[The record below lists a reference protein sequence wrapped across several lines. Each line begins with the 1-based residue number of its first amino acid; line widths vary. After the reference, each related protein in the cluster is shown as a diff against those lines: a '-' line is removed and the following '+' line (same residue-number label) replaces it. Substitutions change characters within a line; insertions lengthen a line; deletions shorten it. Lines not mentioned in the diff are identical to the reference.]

1 MPSFDVVS
9 EIDAQEVDNAVNQ
22 AKKEITTRFDFKGSK
37 SSIDFDKDQNTI
49 KVFADDDMK
58 LRALHQILE
67 QKMAKRSLDLS
78 CLDYGKEEQASGSS
92 IRQQITIRSGIDKD
106 SAKKI
111 TKAIKDSKLKV
122 QAQIQ
127 GEQVRVTGKKIDDL
141 QEVIAMLKSANLG
154 LPLQFVNMRS

>member
-92 IRQQITIRSGIDKD
+92 IRQQIAIRSGIDKD